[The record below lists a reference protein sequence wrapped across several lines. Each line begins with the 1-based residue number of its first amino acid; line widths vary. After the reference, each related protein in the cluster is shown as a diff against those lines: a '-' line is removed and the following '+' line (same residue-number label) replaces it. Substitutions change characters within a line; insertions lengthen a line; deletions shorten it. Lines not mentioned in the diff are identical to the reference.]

1 MSCTGEHISE
11 KPVEISTIPSD
22 VTTSVTGQVLSS
34 EVIGIIAKAVTAA
47 AAAPSLAAALEVGY
61 DAFGESAL
69 TSAAKEGVGAFM
81 ERRRADF
88 ETTG

>member
-1 MSCTGEHISE
+1 MSQKI
-11 KPVEISTIPSD
+11 V
-22 VTTSVTGQVLSS
+22 
-34 EVIGIIAKAVTAA
+34 GIIANAVKAA
-47 AAAPSLAAALEVGY
+47 AAAPSLAEALAVGY

-69 TSAAKEGVGAFM
+69 TAAAKEGIGAFM

>member
-1 MSCTGEHISE
+1 VAITDIVSSPT
-11 KPVEISTIPSD
+11 K
-22 VTTSVTGQVLSS
+22 SVTGQVMSQKI
-34 EVIGIIAKAVTAA
+34 VGIIANAVKAA
-47 AAAPSLAAALEVGY
+47 AAAPSLGEALEVGY

-69 TSAAKEGVGAFM
+69 TAAAKEGVGAFM